1 MVYLIDGV
9 EGAWCLATKAGQ
21 QVHLGLELWPDGTMQ
36 FWCATACQ
44 AVNDGRHAEIHEDGQ
59 PMRITGFRAMS
70 GADQEALLARLSS
83 LALTETGTPF

>member
-44 AVNDGRHAEIHEDGQ
+44 AVNEAASS
-59 PMRITGFRAMS
+59 MRRRGVEKNAVRRRA
-70 GADQEALLARLSS
+70 GV
-83 LALTETGTPF
+83 